1 LGIHR
6 FTCGEYL
13 LDLKELILGRFLEI
27 TGVKVGLKASLWKP
41 FPKPIL
47 EDIDEEWQKL
57 NQSAP
62 LNHFR
67 IRTTRFSVRTLKE
80 AQDFCRI
87 IFEINNFLHLRGSQN

>member
-47 EDIDEEWQKL
+47 EDIDEEWAEIKPI
-57 NQSAP
+57 SA
-62 LNHFR
+62 LKSFQNKNYSV
-67 IRTTRFSVRTLKE
+67 FSSNIE
-80 AQDFCRI
+80 
-87 IFEINNFLHLRGSQN
+87 RGSIFLSNHL